1 MSAVKGIWK
10 GYERY
15 DFTVNGREALVVSPK
30 EAAPGNPWVWRA
42 EFFDAFSQVDMAL
55 LEQGWHLAYCNVSDM
70 YGSPEAIELMHPF
83 HLHVCSTFGLAEKP
97 SIFGF
102 SRGGLY
108 AVNYA
113 LKYPESVSSLYLDA
127 PVLDL
132 RSWPGGNGKADQYK
146 KEWEECLQTYRLTE
160 EQFAQ
165 FRESPLDRVAE
176 LAALQIPVILVVGDA
191 DEDVPFLDNG
201 HPFAERFA
209 ANGGEIEVIVKP
221 GVAHHP
227 HSLDD
232 PTPVAE
238 FIQRVFYSE
247 SETESI
253 GAEWDIMSANAAKR
267 IVFLGDSITDDG
279 TYISY
284 LDAFFRQHFAEQPYT
299 FINLGVSSE
308 TASGLSEPDHPF
320 PRPCIHERL
329 ERALSESRPDWTVIC
344 YGMNDGIYYPFSEE
358 RFAAYRDGMDRLI
371 EAVRATGS
379 KVIVM
384 TPPPFDAPSL
394 SGATLLPE
402 GEEKYSYLTPFTRY
416 DDVLE
421 RYAEWVLGLEAAVDA
436 VIAIREP
443 LLHYIAERK
452 KLQFRLPLRRRH
464 SSRCRRPLGHCTG
477 AP

>member
-70 YGSPEAIELMHPF
+70 YGSPEAIELMRPF
-83 HLHVCSTFGLAEKP
+83 QLHVCSEFGLADKP

-132 RSWPGGNGKADQYK
+132 GSWPGGNGKADQYK

-160 EQFAQ
+160 EQFAD
-165 FRESPLDRVAE
+165 FRESPLDRVTE
-176 LAALQIPVILVVGDA
+176 LAALRIPVILVVGDA

-201 HPFAERFA
+201 HPFAERFT

-238 FIQRVFYSE
+238 FIQRVFYGQP
-247 SETESI
+247 ETESI
-253 GAEWDIMSANAAKR
+253 GAE
-267 IVFLGDSITDDG
+267 
-279 TYISY
+279 
-284 LDAFFRQHFAEQPYT
+284 
-299 FINLGVSSE
+299 
-308 TASGLSEPDHPF
+308 
-320 PRPCIHERL
+320 
-329 ERALSESRPDWTVIC
+329 
-344 YGMNDGIYYPFSEE
+344 
-358 RFAAYRDGMDRLI
+358 
-371 EAVRATGS
+371 
-379 KVIVM
+379 
-384 TPPPFDAPSL
+384 
-394 SGATLLPE
+394 
-402 GEEKYSYLTPFTRY
+402 
-416 DDVLE
+416 
-421 RYAEWVLGLEAAVDA
+421 
-436 VIAIREP
+436 
-443 LLHYIAERK
+443 
-452 KLQFRLPLRRRH
+452 
-464 SSRCRRPLGHCTG
+464 
-477 AP
+477 